1 MKELKKEVLEME
13 HQIEEIKQ
21 EEKSLAYL
29 LLEDLKKTN
38 KRIFVICIIEAIIIM
53 SMFVGFLI
61 FELQFETIV
70 EGETTTIESGNGIA
84 TYLENSESGEIIYGE
99 DYEN

>member
-1 MKELKKEVLEME
+1 ME

-21 EEKSLAYL
+21 EEKSLAYI

-61 FELQFETIV
+61 YESQFETITD
-70 EGETTTIESGNGIA
+70 ETTVLEQYQEDIDNSSMSGVIN
-84 TYLENSESGEIIYGE
+84 
-99 DYEN
+99 

>member
-1 MKELKKEVLEME
+1 MKELKKEVMEME

-21 EEKSLAYL
+21 EEKSLAYI

-53 SMFVGFLI
+53 SMFIGFLI
-61 FELQFETIV
+61 YESQFQTIV

-99 DYEN
+99 DYKN

>member
-1 MKELKKEVLEME
+1 MNELKKEVMEME

-38 KRIFVICIIEAIIIM
+38 KRIFVICIIEAIIII

-61 FELQFETIV
+61 YQSQFETIV

>member
-21 EEKSLAYL
+21 EEKSLAYI

-61 FELQFETIV
+61 YESQFETITD
-70 EGETTTIESGNGIA
+70 ETTVLEQYQEDIDNSSMSGVIN
-84 TYLENSESGEIIYGE
+84 
-99 DYEN
+99 

>member
-1 MKELKKEVLEME
+1 MKELKKEVMEME

-21 EEKSLAYL
+21 EEKSLAYI

-61 FELQFETIV
+61 YESQFETITD
-70 EGETTTIESGNGIA
+70 ETTVLEQYQEDIDNYSMSGVIN
-84 TYLENSESGEIIYGE
+84 
-99 DYEN
+99 

>member
-1 MKELKKEVLEME
+1 MNELKKEVLEME

-21 EEKSLAYL
+21 EEKSLAYI

-38 KRIFVICIIEAIIIM
+38 KRIFVICIIEAIIII

-61 FELQFETIV
+61 YESQFETV
-70 EGETTTIESGNGIA
+70 LEGESTTIESGNGIA
-84 TYLENSESGEIIYGE
+84 TYLENSESGEIIYGK

>member
-1 MKELKKEVLEME
+1 MNELKKEVMEME

-38 KRIFVICIIEAIIIM
+38 KRIFVICIIEAIIII
-53 SMFVGFLI
+53 SMFIGFLI
-61 FELQFETIV
+61 YQSQFETIV

>member
-1 MKELKKEVLEME
+1 MNELKKEVMEME
-13 HQIEEIKQ
+13 HRIEEIKQ

-38 KRIFVICIIEAIIIM
+38 KRIFVICIIEAIIII

-61 FELQFETIV
+61 YQSQFETIV

>member
-21 EEKSLAYL
+21 EEKSLAYI

-53 SMFVGFLI
+53 SMFIGFLI
-61 FELQFETIV
+61 YESQFQTIV

-99 DYEN
+99 DYKN

>member
-29 LLEDLKKTN
+29 LLEVLKKTN
-38 KRIFVICIIEAIIIM
+38 KRIFVICIIEAIIII

-61 FELQFETIV
+61 YESQFETITD
-70 EGETTTIESGNGIA
+70 ETTVLEQYQEDIDNSSMSGVIN
-84 TYLENSESGEIIYGE
+84 
-99 DYEN
+99 

>member
-21 EEKSLAYL
+21 EEKSLAYI

-38 KRIFVICIIEAIIIM
+38 KRIFIICIIEAIIIM
-53 SMFVGFLI
+53 SMFIGFLI
-61 FELQFETIV
+61 YESQFQTIV

-99 DYEN
+99 DYKN

>member
-1 MKELKKEVLEME
+1 MKELKKEVMEME

-21 EEKSLAYL
+21 EEKSLAYI

-61 FELQFETIV
+61 YESQFETITD
-70 EGETTTIESGNGIA
+70 ETTVLEQYQEDIDNSSMSGVIN
-84 TYLENSESGEIIYGE
+84 
-99 DYEN
+99 

>member
-1 MKELKKEVLEME
+1 MNELKKEVMEME

-38 KRIFVICIIEAIIIM
+38 KRIFVICIIEAIIII
-53 SMFVGFLI
+53 SMFIGFLI
-61 FELQFETIV
+61 YQSQFETIV

-99 DYEN
+99 DYKN

>member
-1 MKELKKEVLEME
+1 MNELKKEVMEME

-38 KRIFVICIIEAIIIM
+38 KRIFVICIIEAIIII
-53 SMFVGFLI
+53 SMFIGFLI
-61 FELQFETIV
+61 YESQFETIV

>member
-1 MKELKKEVLEME
+1 MNELKKEVMEME

-38 KRIFVICIIEAIIIM
+38 KRIFVICIIEAIIII

-61 FELQFETIV
+61 YQSQFEIID
-70 EGETTTIESGNGIA
+70 ETTQYIEDVDESSNSSYIQTIN
-84 TYLENSESGEIIYGE
+84 
-99 DYEN
+99 

>member
-1 MKELKKEVLEME
+1 MKELKKEVMEME

-21 EEKSLAYL
+21 EEKSLAYI

-53 SMFVGFLI
+53 SMFIGFLI
-61 FELQFETIV
+61 YQSQFEIID
-70 EGETTTIESGNGIA
+70 ETTQYIEDVDESSNSSYIQTIN
-84 TYLENSESGEIIYGE
+84 
-99 DYEN
+99 

>member
-38 KRIFVICIIEAIIIM
+38 KRIFVICIIEAIIII

-61 FELQFETIV
+61 YQSQFETIV

>member
-1 MKELKKEVLEME
+1 MNELKKEVMEME

-38 KRIFVICIIEAIIIM
+38 KRIFVICIIEAIIII
-53 SMFVGFLI
+53 SMFIGFLI
-61 FELQFETIV
+61 YQSQFETIV

-84 TYLENSESGEIIYGE
+84 TYLENSESGEIRYGE
-99 DYEN
+99 DYKN